1 MLEERHTGKAR
12 RPLPSD
18 SALQKMDCKLVN
30 EKEQTRVGSPS
41 IRKQLASDRTIPSS
55 QSTDEEASS
64 PMMSAAKFYLSK
76 VSKPEKIKI
85 SIQSNPASTA
95 MYSKTEK
102 HSTSSPNYS
111 ILKKKELLTGSVF
124 VMEASSTQF
133 LHDYLYSLSVTFTST
148 LLNLCTRFCNVGKAP
163 TGFRLQSILTD
174 FRVLIRK
181 ISRILCNNLQ

>member
-1 MLEERHTGKAR
+1 MLEERHTSKAR

-41 IRKQLASDRTIPSS
+41 INKQLASDRTTPSS
-55 QSTDEEASS
+55 DEEASN
-64 PMMSAAKFYLSK
+64 PMMSASKFYLSK

-111 ILKKKELLTGSVF
+111 ILKKKEVVLTGSVF
-124 VMEASSTQF
+124 VMEASSTQL
-133 LHDYLYSLSVTFTST
+133 LHDYLY
-148 LLNLCTRFCNVGKAP
+148 
-163 TGFRLQSILTD
+163 QD
-174 FRVLIRK
+174 
-181 ISRILCNNLQ
+181 SR